1 MKKLIFLFI
10 AILGLYSCSNDSV
23 DPDNSKPLPIWN
35 YVFVQFLDKDGN
47 DASRGLEMELLPE
60 KSRYGEDYYGLPEG
74 SYTFRWLLNGQEVPE
89 TYLTNDLKEHEWT
102 TFKAL
107 RVIGSDS
114 ENVKTFEFALETF
127 YGLQDWHQSPESRVY
142 EFDYRFKIPAL
153 LGDTENSLKVTFN
166 RLGVLTREPE
176 SVTFNGVEIAHGS
189 NCKFQIVV
197 DKSN

>member
-1 MKKLIFLFI
+1 MKKLVFAFM
-10 AILGLYSCSNDSV
+10 AILGLYSCSSDSEIEL
-23 DPDNSKPLPIWN
+23 NSKPFPYKN
-35 YVFVQFLDKDGN
+35 YVSLQFLDRNGN
-47 DASRGLEMELLPE
+47 DASKGLELELLPE
-60 KSRYGEDYYGLPEG
+60 KSSYGENYYSLPEG
-74 SYTFRWLLNGQEVPE
+74 SFTYRCMIDGQEIPDVYYVDAVNKIECP
-89 TYLTNDLKEHEWT
+89 

-107 RVIGSDS
+107 RVIDS
-114 ENVKTFEFALETF
+114 ESEKVRTFEFALETY
-127 YGLQDWHQSPESRVY
+127 YGILDWQEVPNSHIYVY
-142 EFDYRFKIPAL
+142 DYRFKIPAL